1 MAIEIGEMD
10 GRIGGFIIR
19 LACGLSGIVGI
30 VMLSYG
36 LISWLKDGSE
46 YTSIWS
52 ALVGDEPY
60 YSLAFGRSIRLGGGF
75 LWKQTP
81 SGMLPALCEIC
92 LSLFALA
99 AALFNRLW
107 MYCIVVALMFLYS
120 C

>member
-60 YSLAFGRSIRLGGGF
+60 CSLAFGRSIRLGGGF

-99 AALFNRLW
+99 ASLFNVL
-107 MYCIVVALMFLYS
+107 YCRGVDVSLFLLTIP
-120 C
+120 

>member
-1 MAIEIGEMD
+1 MSIEIGEMD

-30 VMLSYG
+30 AMLSYG
-36 LISWLKDGSE
+36 LISWPKDGSE
-46 YTSIWS
+46 YVSIWS

-60 YSLAFGRSIRLGGGF
+60 CSFAFGRSIRLGGGF
-75 LWKQTP
+75 LWKQSP
-81 SGMLPALCEIC
+81 NGMLPALCEVC

-107 MYCIVVALMFLYS
+107 MYFIVVALIFLYS
-120 C
+120 F

>member
-30 VMLSYG
+30 VVLSYG

-46 YTSIWS
+46 YASIWS

-60 YSLAFGRSIRLGGGF
+60 CSLAFGRSVRLGGGF

-81 SGMLPALCEIC
+81 SGM
-92 LSLFALA
+92 SLFSLA